1 MEVIPALRLGC
12 METFSFPMLPANIY
26 LEMIHCH
33 SENNLHN
40 VYLESS
46 LILAFGKRKYFDILN
61 YFSVLAP
68 SLTQRHFKQLDAF
81 KRHLHIFLVIKTH
94 LTGRDDDS
102 QLWHDGLK
110 ILATPC
116 FTFRTKLTRKTE
128 RFPATSFFL

>member
-1 MEVIPALRLGC
+1 

-26 LEMIHCH
+26 LELIHYH
-33 SENNLHN
+33 PENNLHN
-40 VYLESS
+40 VYWESS

-61 YFSVLAP
+61 CFSALAP

-81 KRHLHIFLVIKTH
+81 KRHLHTFLVIKTH
-94 LTGRDDDS
+94 LTGGGDDS

-128 RFPATSFFL
+128 RWPSMSFFSRSTSL